1 MKAKRFFAKMFAF
14 AAAPVLFAQTVTITN
29 EMLSQPQIAVNDKA
43 NYWKFSKSYFIR
55 DEIYGEAV
63 TADKRAKVKVRL
75 RLDVQ
80 PLEPGETSILSAKPR
95 WSWNSAANAS
105 DGNRSA
111 VAALLKPVDSI
122 EIGIGNLESVGY
134 ALSCGPNISRTMWTD
149 KFITSVNV
157 LPGVAGKSDY
167 IHNMVDTGLQVC
179 YTGIPN
185 LKVGV
190 GLVSPS
196 ADRET
201 TVKKGL
207 FNGIAA
213 GAKYSSKLF
222 DLGANWRSNFGAE
235 NGYKA
240 GNTDKAYQD
249 HTVYAGFTY
258 KGLSEAKIGTKI
270 NAALGY
276 YTSKASAVAKSKAIN
291 SFCIGVG
298 ADFNFR
304 NGISDSVNIAVGYT
318 KEDGLKSQ
326 VLPFVIRN
334 SLKYTVSKDAAFTLE
349 LCYSHSSLKEKTTV
363 AAQKNITGSLLTAPV
378 NKAAYTPTLYSN
390 ECGWL
395 VVIKPTFTF
404 SMGSHV
410 FSMGVKAIA
419 LGDIVPHAK
428 QGTEWSWT
436 GLRGRQAS
444 IGFPLSWGY
453 KF

>member
-14 AAAPVLFAQTVTITN
+14 AIAPVLFAQTVTITN

-95 WSWNSAANAS
+95 WSWNTAANAS

-157 LPGVAGKSDY
+157 LPGIAGKSDY

-185 LKVGV
+185 LKVGL

-222 DLGANWRSNFGAE
+222 DLGANWRGNFGAE

-258 KGLSEAKIGTKI
+258 KGLSEAKVSTKI

-276 YTSKASAVAKSKAIN
+276 YTSKASALAKSKAIN

-304 NGISDSVNIAVGYT
+304 NGITDSVSIAVGYT

-334 SLKYTVSKDAAFTLE
+334 SLKYTVSKDAAFTIE
-349 LCYSHSSLKEKTTV
+349 LCYSQSSLKEKTTV

-428 QGTEWSWT
+428 QDTEWSWT

>member
-80 PLEPGETSILSAKPR
+80 PLEPSETSILSAKPR

-298 ADFNFR
+298 
-304 NGISDSVNIAVGYT
+304 
-318 KEDGLKSQ
+318 
-326 VLPFVIRN
+326 
-334 SLKYTVSKDAAFTLE
+334 
-349 LCYSHSSLKEKTTV
+349 SHSSLKEKTTV

>member
-1 MKAKRFFAKMFAF
+1 MKTKRFIAVVIGLATFSL
-14 AAAPVLFAQTVTITN
+14 LFAQTVTITN
-29 EMLSQPQIAVNDKA
+29 EMLSQPQIAINDKGD
-43 NYWKFSKSYFIR
+43 YWKFSKSYFIR
-55 DEIYGEAV
+55 DEIYGEGV

-80 PLEPGETSILSAKPR
+80 PLDPGETSILYAKPR
-95 WSWNSAANAS
+95 WSWNTLANAS

-111 VAALLKPVDSI
+111 VAALLKPVDTI

-149 KFITSVNV
+149 KFITNVNV
-157 LPGVAGKSDY
+157 LPGVAGKSQY

-185 LKVGV
+185 LKIGV

-196 ADRET
+196 ADKET
-201 TVKKGL
+201 TIKKDM
-207 FNGIAA
+207 FNGIAT

-222 DLGANWRSNFGAE
+222 DLGANWRGNFGAE

-240 GNTDKAYQD
+240 ANTDKAYQD
-249 HTVYAGFTY
+249 HNIYAGFTY
-258 KGLSEAKIGTKI
+258 KGFSEAKVGTKI
-270 NAALGY
+270 NAAFGY
-276 YTSKASAVAKSKAIN
+276 YTSKKSAVANSKAIT
-291 SFCIGVG
+291 SLCIGVG

-318 KEDGLKSQ
+318 KENGLKSK

-334 SLKYTVSKDAAFTLE
+334 SLKYTVSKDAAFNLE
-349 LCYSHSSLKEKTTV
+349 LCYSQSSLKEKAAI
-363 AAQKNITGSLLTAPV
+363 AAQKNATAGTLPAITNAV
-378 NKAAYTPTLYSN
+378 HIPTLYSS
-390 ECGWL
+390 ECDWL

-404 SMGSHV
+404 SMGAHV

-428 QGTEWSWT
+428 QGSEVSWT
-436 GLRGRQAS
+436 GLRGTQAS
-444 IGFPLSWGY
+444 IGFPISWGY

>member
-1 MKAKRFFAKMFAF
+1 MFALST
-14 AAAPVLFAQTVTITN
+14 VVVVSAQTVLITN
-29 EMLSQPQIAVNDKA
+29 ELQSQPKIIIDAKSPS
-43 NYWKFSKSYFIR
+43 YWKFNKDFIFR
-55 DEIYGEAV
+55 DEFIGEAI
-63 TADKRAKVKVRL
+63 TADKRTRLKVRL
-75 RLDVQ
+75 RFDVQ
-80 PLEPGETSILSAKPR
+80 TLDPEQNLIFSFKPR
-95 WSWNSAANAS
+95 WSWNSMVKAT

-149 KFITSVNV
+149 KFITSANV
-157 LPGVAGKSDY
+157 LPGIAGKSQY
-167 IHNMVDTGLQVC
+167 IHNMVDTGLHVC
-179 YTGIPN
+179 YTGIPK
-185 LKVGV
+185 LKVGL

-201 TVKKGL
+201 TIKKGL

-222 DLGANWRSNFGAE
+222 DLGANWRGNFGAE

-240 GNTDKAYQD
+240 NNTDKAYQD
-249 HTVYAGFTY
+249 HTFYAGFTY
-258 KGLSEAKIGTKI
+258 KGFSEAKVGTKI

-276 YTSKASAVAKSKAIN
+276 YTSKKSAVAKSKAIK

-304 NGISDSVNIAVGYT
+304 NGITDSVSITVGYT
-318 KEDGLKSQ
+318 NEDGLKSK

-334 SLKYTVSKDAAFTLE
+334 SFKYALSKDADFNFE
-349 LCYSHSSLKEKTTV
+349 LCYSQSSLKEKTT
-363 AAQKNITGSLLTAPV
+363 AAAKKNIAGSALTAAV
-378 NKAAYTPTLYSN
+378 KNAAYTPTLYSS
-390 ECGWL
+390 EYGWL

-410 FSMGVKAIA
+410 FSMGVKAVA
-419 LGDIVPHAK
+419 QGDIVSHAK
-428 QGTEWSWT
+428 QVAENSWT
-436 GLRGRQAS
+436 GLRGKKAT
-444 IGFPLSWGY
+444 IDFPLSWEY

>member
-1 MKAKRFFAKMFAF
+1 MNSKKLLAKMFAL
-14 AAAPVLFAQTVTITN
+14 AATSVLFAQTVTITN
-29 EMLSQPQIAVNDKA
+29 EMLSQPQIAISDKA

-80 PLEPGETSILSAKPR
+80 PLDPAETSILSAKPR
-95 WSWNSAANAS
+95 WSWNTAANAS

-149 KFITSVNV
+149 KFITNVNV
-157 LPGVAGKSDY
+157 LPGVAGKSQY
-167 IHNMVDTGLQVC
+167 IHNMVDSGLQVC
-179 YTGIPN
+179 YTGISN
-185 LKVGV
+185 LKVGA

-196 ADRET
+196 SDRET
-201 TVKKGL
+201 TIKKGL

-222 DLGANWRSNFGAE
+222 ELGANWRGNFGAE

-240 GNTDKAYQD
+240 NNTDKSYQD
-249 HTVYAGFTY
+249 HTIYAGFTY
-258 KGLSEAKIGTKI
+258 KGLSEAKVGTKI

-276 YTSKASAVAKSKAIN
+276 YTSKASAVAKSKDIK

-318 KEDGLKSQ
+318 KEGGLKSQ

-334 SLKYTVSKDAAFTLE
+334 SFKYTVSKDAAFNLE
-349 LCYSHSSLKEKTTV
+349 LCYSQSSLKEKTTV
-363 AAQKNITGSLLTAPV
+363 SAKKNINAKVNAGADKTANVPLV
-378 NKAAYTPTLYSN
+378 HTSEY
-390 ECGWL
+390 GWL
-395 VVIKPTFTF
+395 VVLKPNFSISIGSSTFN
-404 SMGSHV
+404 
-410 FSMGVKAIA
+410 MGVKAIA
-419 LGDIVPHAK
+419 LGDIVPYAK
-428 QGTEWSWT
+428 QRHESSFVV
-436 GLRGRQAS
+436 LRGKKAT
-444 IGFPLSWGY
+444 IDFPLSWEY